1 MSTEELFMDLDRTG
15 PVPLYHQIAQRL
27 QEAIETGRLPP
38 GSRIDNELEL
48 SDTLGISRPTI
59 RRAISEVVNRG
70 LLVRRRG
77 VGTQV
82 VQSGSKRDL
91 DLTSLYDALA
101 AAGRSP
107 TTKVLV
113 HEVLVPPAEVLDA
126 LTLPDGAAVLHSVRL
141 RYADG
146 VPLALLENYLPAE
159 FFGISV
165 EQLERHGLY
174 QLMRSRGTTLRVAHQ
189 SIGARGATRQEAK
202 LFGQKPGSPV
212 LTMTRTFFDQSG
224 HPVEFSINSYRP
236 DLHSFQ
242 MTIVEK

>member
-1 MSTEELFMDLDRTG
+1 MQRQPRRARPQCRVPATMSTEELFMALARTG
-15 PVPLYHQIAQRL
+15 PEPLYHQIAQRL

-82 VQSGSKRDL
+82 VQSGSKRAL
-91 DLTSLYDALA
+91 ALTSLYDALA

-113 HEVLVPPAEVLDA
+113 HEVLIPPAEVLAA
-126 LTLPDGAAVLHSVRL
+126 LTVPEGTAVLHSVRL

-146 VPLALLENYLPAE
+146 VPLALLENYLQAE
-159 FFGISV
+159 FFEISV

-174 QLMRSRGTTLRVAHQ
+174 QLMRSRGTT
-189 SIGARGATRQEAK
+189 
-202 LFGQKPGSPV
+202 
-212 LTMTRTFFDQSG
+212 
-224 HPVEFSINSYRP
+224 
-236 DLHSFQ
+236 
-242 MTIVEK
+242 